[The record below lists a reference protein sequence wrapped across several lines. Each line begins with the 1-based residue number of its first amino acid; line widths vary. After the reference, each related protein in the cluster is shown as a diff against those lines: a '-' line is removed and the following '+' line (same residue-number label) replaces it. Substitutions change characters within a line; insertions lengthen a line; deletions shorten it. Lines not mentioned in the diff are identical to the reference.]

1 MEAFAIYLLKSVIW
15 LTGFSLV
22 YLLFLRNER
31 FFGLKRYYLISGLIV
46 SILFP
51 LISVHYQVEITRPFV
66 DPANFTPAGNS
77 AGPTVNLRDSSHA
90 INYIY
95 LLFVVYL
102 SVVLVLLFTVIRH
115 LSSFYKTIR
124 RSVISKRGPVK
135 LIRAIGF
142 PGSFSIFNYVF
153 VHPSVSDKE
162 LEEIMNHEVV
172 HVRQKHWIDLLIMEM
187 LRLLQWVNPFAWI
200 YTGFIRLNH
209 EYLADKIALEHT
221 SNPANYRAALINQLF
236 SSPVIS
242 LTNSFN
248 YSLNKKRFEMMKTT
262 ITSPYRKLKVLSV
275 LPVFAIVFYAF
286 ATPEYHYSVSAEN
299 TINIST
305 TPGMNAGTVKG
316 IVLNEE
322 YMPMFGVTITISGKS
337 TGVYTG
343 QDGRFTIGNVTEGSS
358 LIFTSTGYK
367 ALTIKPDFMQEMTIR
382 MIRDTE
388 SPPPAGLK
396 VVPTPITIPGQTPPA
411 HPLWIIDGVIRE
423 DEGRFFNVEEIR
435 AINIIKDKAAM
446 DKYGEKG
453 KNGVV
458 EVSLI
463 RPKPEIG
470 EKTAKGIVLKENG
483 SPLTGVRVVISGTLR
498 GVITD
503 ADGRFAISRI
513 PDGSSL
519 IFSCKGYKTYILPPL
534 LSSNLALRVKMVK
547 DPEYK
552 EEIKVIEQKGDT
564 TATVNVKPND
574 VLVVIDGVEGDRKLL
589 EQINVTD
596 IASLTVLKGLSATK
610 VYGRKGKNGV
620 IVITTKKKDFL
631 Q

>member
-31 FFGLKRYYLISGLIV
+31 FFVLKRIYLISGLIV

-51 LISVHYQVEITRPFV
+51 LISVHYQVEVTRSFV
-66 DPANFTPAGNS
+66 DPANFTPAGGS

-90 INYIY
+90 FNYTY

-102 SVVLVLLFTVIRH
+102 SGVLVLLFAVIRH

-135 LIRAIGF
+135 LIRATGF
-142 PGSFSIFNYVF
+142 PGSFSFLNYAF

-162 LEEIMNHEVV
+162 LEEIMNHEFV

-242 LTNSFN
+242 LSNSFN
-248 YSLNKKRFEMMKTT
+248 YSLNKKRFEMMKTI
-262 ITSPYRKLKVLSV
+262 ITSPYRKLKILFI

-286 ATPEYHYSVSAEN
+286 ATPEYHYSASVEN
-299 TINIST
+299 TINIS
-305 TPGMNAGTVKG
+305 PASGMNAGTVKG

-322 YMPMFGVTITISGKS
+322 NMPMFGVTITISGKS

-343 QDGRFTIGNVTEGSS
+343 QDGRFVIESVTEGSS

-367 ALTIKPDFMQEMTIR
+367 ALTINPDFLQEMRVR
-382 MIRDTE
+382 MTRDTE

-396 VVPTPITIPGQTPPA
+396 VVPAPITQPGQTPPA
-411 HPLWIIDGVIRE
+411 RPLWIIDGVIRE
-423 DEGRFFNVEEIR
+423 DAGRFINMEDIS
-435 AINIIKDKAAM
+435 AINVIKDKAAM

-453 KNGVV
+453 KDGVV
-458 EVSLI
+458 EVSLL
-463 RPKPEIG
+463 RPKPETS
-470 EKTAKGIVLKENG
+470 EKTAKGIVVKEDG
-483 SPLTGVRVVISGTLR
+483 APLTGVSVVISGTLR

-503 ADGRFAISRI
+503 IDGRFAISRI

-519 IFSCKGYKTYILPPL
+519 VFSCKGYKTYTLPPL
-534 LSSNLALRVKMVK
+534 IASNLALRIRMVK
-547 DPEYK
+547 DPEDK
-552 EEIKVIEQKGDT
+552 EEIKIKTSDGSELK
-564 TATVNVKPND
+564 A
-574 VLVVIDGVEGDRKLL
+574 LIVVDGVISKEGMEKIDPNSILS
-589 EQINVTD
+589 I
-596 IASLTVLKGLSATK
+596 TVLKDTSATNK
-610 VYGRKGKNGV
+610 YGEKGKYGV
-620 IVITTKKKDFL
+620 IEITTKKSSR
-631 Q
+631 